1 MKSEDESILFL
12 ILMFISACHCG
23 DHFQETLLGTVGG
36 GNYTYYWLPQPGT
49 VILQLN
55 SLKGDADLYVS
66 SKNLKPTF
74 DIENHELQST
84 TCGIEQ
90 IKVSS
95 IYDRPLSIAVYG
107 HPSHDISLYEL
118 KIDVYDSIAETDYLT
133 EAYELP
139 QVLSKPTSNSN
150 IPGKDEP
157 EYEERSVF
165 WTLFL
170 HILQVL
176 LDLLV
181 D

>member
-1 MKSEDESILFL
+1 MKSEDEFIL
-12 ILMFISACHCG
+12 ILICMLISVCHCG

-49 VILQLN
+49 VLLQLN
-55 SLKGDADLYVS
+55 SVKGDADLYVS

-90 IKVSS
+90 IKVPS

-107 HPSHDISLYEL
+107 HPSHDISYYEL
-118 KIDVYDSIAETDYLT
+118 KIDVYDSVVETDYPS
-133 EAYELP
+133 EAHESP
-139 QVLSKPTSNSN
+139 QPLSKPTSVPNL
-150 IPGKDEP
+150 PGKDEP

-170 HILQVL
+170 HVLQVL